1 MVFEIMRPFLM
12 FGIEFYLFH
21 SMLALFFLLF
31 LFDDAVVILLAGLY
45 GMRMCRSITQS
56 QGSYSHQTFWK
67 IPILHQLLAFF

>member
-31 LFDDAVVILLAGLY
+31 LFDDAVVTLLARLHGV
-45 GMRMCRSITQS
+45 RMC
-56 QGSYSHQTFWK
+56 
-67 IPILHQLLAFF
+67 